1 MEQYLRRNRLS
12 EIMDG
17 IGMTLL
23 MYMAGCLWFVWL
35 WGLGIP
41 ALLAGAA
48 LGTLLQL
55 ARVRFRRRHVQKRE
69 QALRCRLGA
78 ELMLEDMLLSG
89 AQEAHSRAALLIAQR
104 WPVEVQ
110 SVQEEGAM
118 CLQDGERLLVQCI
131 RMPPDST
138 LSAGDLAGAQRAV
151 RQCGADRGILCVLG
165 RTTPQILVR
174 AEQTAVP
181 LRIISRD
188 TLLEIAGSIA
198 PATDEQLVA
207 LGQRR
212 RKITGH
218 GGVLQLIFRR
228 DKARR
233 YFLYGLAMVLLYVLT
248 GIRVYAVPGMVCL
261 TMAVVCRTRRGEPEP
276 L

>member
-12 EIMDG
+12 EVMDG

-23 MYMAGCLWFVWL
+23 LYAAGCLWFMWL
-35 WGLGIP
+35 WGLGVP

-48 LGTLLQL
+48 LGTLMQL
-55 ARVRFRRRHVQKRE
+55 ARFRFRRRHVRKRE
-69 QALRCRLGA
+69 RALRCRLGA

-89 AQEAHSRAALLIAQR
+89 AREAHSRAALLVSQR
-104 WPVEVQ
+104 WPVEIR
-110 SVQEEGAM
+110 SVKEAGAL
-118 CLQDGERLLVQCI
+118 CLQGDERLLVQCI
-131 RMPPDST
+131 RMPPDGT

-165 RTTPQILVR
+165 RTTQQILAR

-188 TLLEIAGSIA
+188 VLLEIAGRVA

-207 LGQRR
+207 LGKRR
-212 RKITGH
+212 RKIAGR
-218 GGVLQLIFRR
+218 GGALQLIFRR

-248 GIRVYAVPGMVCL
+248 GGRVYAVPGMVCL
-261 TMAVVCRTRRGEPEP
+261 TMAVMCRTRRGVPEA